1 MNRRRYASRNIEG
14 LRLVSTPGGQWQC
27 QRRIGATGN
36 RERDPWVALY
46 RPTDLETAK
55 AQFAAASATT
65 KPMELE
71 Q

>member
-14 LRLVSTPGGQWQC
+14 LRLVSAHDGQWQC

-36 RERDPWVALY
+36 RERDPWVALH
-46 RPTDLETAK
+46 RATDLETAK
-55 AQFAAASATT
+55 RQFATAAGGI
-65 KPMELE
+65 KPEVD